1 MKTSGLTGLCQ
12 WYVKRPLRERVIL
25 FVGLLVV
32 VFFLWN
38 LAVLLPLEQQKKLVK
53 TKMDQV
59 NANLV
64 ELEAREQVVT
74 ARREVDPDREN
85 RQRLAILQQELIKSR
100 AQLAEKVVS
109 LISPQEMPEL
119 LKELLRRQKR
129 LQLTRLENLPPEE
142 LSLGEKVSEQP
153 LSAGLYRH
161 RLQIEFAGD
170 YLSTLRYLRELEKLP
185 GNLVWQQLEIET
197 LEYPKAKVSL
207 EVFTLS
213 LDPGWIGG

>member
-1 MKTSGLTGLCQ
+1 VTQ
-12 WYVKRPLRERVIL
+12 
-25 FVGLLVV
+25 
-32 VFFLWN
+32 
-38 LAVLLPLEQQKKLVK
+38 A
-53 TKMDQV
+53 

-64 ELEAREQVVT
+64 ELEAREQAVT

-85 RQRLAILQQELIKSR
+85 RQRLAILEEELTKSR
-100 AQLAEKVVS
+100 MQLAEKIVS

-119 LKELLRRQKR
+119 LKELLRRQKG

-142 LSLGEKVSEQP
+142 LNLGEKVSEKK
-153 LSAGLYRH
+153 LSTGLYRH

-197 LEYPKAKVSL
+197 LEYPKAKVTL